1 MLYLFLGDSISFRQY
16 GFANADLTST
26 ILDSN
31 CPSEPRCNGNSKY
44 RNIDGSC
51 NNKIKS
57 KYGQLLT
64 PLQRI
69 LPNAYDDG
77 TITPR
82 RFNKNRRLLPSPRL
96 VTQSIVSTANK
107 MTRVNTAM
115 LMTFG
120 QFIDHDLSH
129 VPMKSDNGNPV
140 GKNAKNFRFWFKF

>member
-1 MLYLFLGDSISFRQY
+1 MIGNPPYIIFVLGDSISFRQY

-26 ILDSN
+26 VLDSN

-44 RNIDGSC
+44 RKIDGSC

-82 RFNKNRRLLPSPRL
+82 RFNENRKLLPSPRL
-96 VTQSIVSTANK
+96 VTQSIVSTGGFPIELK
-107 MTRVNTAM
+107 
-115 LMTFG
+115 
-120 QFIDHDLSH
+120 
-129 VPMKSDNGNPV
+129 PK
-140 GKNAKNFRFWFKF
+140 